1 MPKVGAN
8 PIQEASNSGHRVI
21 SGEDT
26 LRKPAFIVFFLGA
39 LLLMASAAQA
49 QTQLDLAFGVSGVKG
64 TSANNVSGASFFP
77 QDVGG
82 GAFPTFSGDF
92 LLFKHFGID
101 GEVSW
106 RATRNLSQ
114 GFLPFRP
121 IFYDFGVIY
130 TPPLGKRAALELTTG
145 IGGESIRFYQ
155 GFLTCNFFQCTDFT
169 SSNHLL
175 WEVGGGL
182 RLYAWHNVFIRPE
195 ARFYLVRNNFEFS
208 SNHATRLGVS
218 VGYSFGR

>member
-1 MPKVGAN
+1 M
-8 PIQEASNSGHRVI
+8 
-21 SGEDT
+21 
-26 LRKPAFIVFFLGA
+26 RKQSLMIFLGM
-39 LLLMASAAQA
+39 LLLMGTVMKA
-49 QTQLDLAFGVSGVKG
+49 QTQFDVAFGVSGVKG
-64 TSANNVSGASFFP
+64 TSANNASGNFFP

-82 GAFPTFSGDF
+82 GAFPAFSGDF
-92 LLFKHFGID
+92 LLFKHFGVG

-121 IFYDFGVIY
+121 IFYDFGAVY
-130 TPPLGKRAALELTTG
+130 APPLGKQASLELTTG
-145 IGGESIRFYQ
+145 LGGQSVRFYQ
-155 GFLTCNFFQCTDFT
+155 PTLTCNFFACTDFV

-182 RLYAWHNVFIRPE
+182 RLYAWHNVFVRPE
-195 ARFYLVRNNFEFS
+195 ARFYLIRHNFDFS
-208 SNHATRLGVS
+208 SNHATRLGAS

>member
-1 MPKVGAN
+1 M
-8 PIQEASNSGHRVI
+8 GH
-21 SGEDT
+21 
-26 LRKPAFIVFFLGA
+26 PAG
-39 LLLMASAAQA
+39 A
-49 QTQLDLAFGVSGVKG
+49 QTQLDLAFGVSGIKG
-64 TSANNVSGASFFP
+64 TSASNAGSNFFP

-92 LLFKHFGID
+92 LLLKHFGVE

-106 RATRNLSQ
+106 RATQNSSQ
-114 GFLPFRP
+114 GGFSPFRP
-121 IFYDFGVIY
+121 IFYDFGAIY
-130 TPPLGKRAALELTTG
+130 APPLGKRAALELTTG
-145 IGGESIRFYQ
+145 IGGESVRFYT
-155 GFLTCNFFQCTDFT
+155 GTFMCNFFSCTNFT

-175 WEVGGGL
+175 WELGGAV
-182 RLYAWHNVFIRPE
+182 RLYAWHNVFVRPE